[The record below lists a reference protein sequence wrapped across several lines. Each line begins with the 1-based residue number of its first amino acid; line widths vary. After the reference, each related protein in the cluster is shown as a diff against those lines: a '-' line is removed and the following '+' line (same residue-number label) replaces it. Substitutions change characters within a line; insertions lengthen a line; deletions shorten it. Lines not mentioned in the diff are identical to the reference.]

1 VRFCGGNRQTAAK
14 SSVFPWPCRVVP
26 SNPPERQAASLG
38 SPLFSMEC
46 QGSKRACALERQLE
60 DGEE

>member
-26 SNPPERQAASLG
+26 SNPPERQAASLS